1 MRFLPHPQRD
11 QLDLALVLD
20 ALSDPTRLAIVA
32 QLSAEKDERR
42 CGTFLDLGSKSNLTY
57 HFTKL
62 RSAGV
67 VRIRI
72 DGTARYMSLRRADL
86 DARFP
91 GLLDTILAAARRQA
105 GKTATPKPA
114 PRRERRAAAR

>member
-32 QLSAEKDERR
+32 QLAADDEERR

-57 HFTKL
+57 HFVKL

-67 VRIRI
+67 VRTRI
-72 DGTARYMSLRRADL
+72 DGTSRYMTLRRADL

-105 GKTATPKPA
+105 GEETQKSA
-114 PRRERRAAAR
+114 PRRERKTSSR

>member
-32 QLSAEKDERR
+32 QLAAEKDERR
-42 CGTFLDLGSKSNLTY
+42 CGTFLELGSKSNLTY

-91 GLLDTILAAARRQA
+91 GLLDTILAAARAQA
-105 GKTATPKPA
+105 GASAAPKAA
-114 PRRERRAAAR
+114 PRRERKAAAR

>member
-32 QLSAEKDERR
+32 QLAADDEERR

-72 DGTARYMSLRRADL
+72 EGTSRYMSLRRADL

-105 GKTATPKPA
+105 GEGGARKAA
-114 PRRERRAAAR
+114 PRRERKAAR

>member
-1 MRFLPHPQRD
+1 MRSLPHPQRD
-11 QLDLALVLD
+11 QLELALVLD

-32 QLSAEKDERR
+32 QLASETDERR

-72 DGTARYMSLRRADL
+72 DGTARYMALRRADL

-91 GLLDTILAAARRQA
+91 GLLDTILAAARA
-105 GKTATPKPA
+105 PA
-114 PRRERRAAAR
+114 SRRERRTASR

>member
-1 MRFLPHPQRD
+1 MRSLPHPHRD
-11 QLDLALVLD
+11 QLELALVLD

-32 QLSAEKDERR
+32 QLAADKEERR

-72 DGTARYMSLRRADL
+72 DGTARYMTLRRADL

-91 GLLDTILAAARRQA
+91 GLLDTILAAARA
-105 GKTATPKPA
+105 PA
-114 PRRERRAAAR
+114 PRRERRVAAR

>member
-32 QLSAEKDERR
+32 QLAAEKDERR

-57 HFTKL
+57 HFSKL

-105 GKTATPKPA
+105 GEGDSQKTA
-114 PRRERRAAAR
+114 PRRKLAAR

>member
-1 MRFLPHPQRD
+1 MRFLPHPQRE
-11 QLDLALVLD
+11 QLELTVVLD

-32 QLSAEKDERR
+32 QLAAAKEERR

-57 HFTKL
+57 HFRTL
-62 RSAGV
+62 RLAGV
-67 VRIRI
+67 VRTRI
-72 DGTARYMSLRRADL
+72 NGTSHHMSLRRADL

-105 GKTATPKPA
+105 GAAPKAT
-114 PRRERRAAAR
+114 PRRERKAAVR

>member
-1 MRFLPHPQRD
+1 MRSLPHPHRD
-11 QLDLALVLD
+11 QLELALVLD
-20 ALSDPTRLAIVA
+20 ALSDPTRLAIVE
-32 QLSAEKDERR
+32 QLAADKDERR

-91 GLLDTILAAARRQA
+91 GLLDTILAAARS
-105 GKTATPKPA
+105 PA
-114 PRRERRAAAR
+114 SRRERRVAAR